1 MYKLMIKD
9 KSTIDDFQNYFNVK
23 YKKLL
28 LKKRSRSFAEKV
40 LFLLSQKNIL
50 KMPNLNK
57 II

>member
-9 KSTIDDFQNYFNVK
+9 KSTIEDFQNYFNVK

-28 LKKRSRSFAEKV
+28 MKKRSRSFAEKV

-50 KMPNLNK
+50 KMPNMNK
-57 II
+57 KI

>member
-9 KSTIDDFQNYFNVK
+9 KSTIEDFQNYFNVK

-28 LKKRSRSFAEKV
+28 LKKRSRSFVEKV

-50 KMPNLNK
+50 KMPNMNK
-57 II
+57 KI

>member
-9 KSTIDDFQNYFNVK
+9 KSTIEDFQNYFNVK

-28 LKKRSRSFAEKV
+28 LKKRSRSFVEKV

-50 KMPNLNK
+50 KMPKMNK
-57 II
+57 KI